1 MTIAA
6 TELLKTV
13 LELAA
18 EAPDTKARCRY
29 FNDDATPCCIVGQ
42 GLAKHGID
50 RDALKAHG
58 AENFRDWTDMNQWS
72 PVRSPKVQSLFTL
85 DTAEDRIALEL
96 LSDIQN
102 KQDKGAPWSVAVD
115 PNVTVQQVANSDE
128 YQVVR

>member
-1 MTIAA
+1 MTLTA
-6 TELLKTV
+6 TELLNTV

-50 RDALKAHG
+50 RDTFKAHG
-58 AENFRDWTDMNQWS
+58 EAFDRDWEDMNKWTPVSS
-72 PVRSPKVQSLFTL
+72 PWIQNLFVV
-85 DTAEDRIALEL
+85 DDMGALEE
-96 LSDIQN
+96 LSDIQT

-115 PNVTVQQVANSDE
+115 PNVTVRQVSESDE
-128 YQVVR
+128 YQVVG